1 MVMGEGIGLMGG
13 MCHEIMHDTSG
24 VCLNVEPPR
33 SFLLS
38 MLRVIGSLGKVILS
52 VTAMM
57 DKIEHN
63 SYPRFQQVAKGSHL
77 SGRHKSW
84 QGSSFSSR

>member
-1 MVMGEGIGLMGG
+1 MGDGIGLMGG
-13 MCHEIMHDTSG
+13 LCYEIMHDTSG
-24 VCLNVEPPR
+24 VFLNVEPPR
-33 SFLLS
+33 GFLSS

-63 SYPRFQQVAKGSHL
+63 FCPRFQRVAKGSHL
-77 SGRHKSW
+77 SGRHRS
-84 QGSSFSSR
+84 